1 MYQHTTLTLKEARE
15 HISKERA
22 EEIRKE
28 IWASHGWNSKSMTK
42 EEEQIIK
49 SYWNSLPGETT
60 FYDAVRD
67 LATLD

>member
-1 MYQHTTLTLKEARE
+1 MYHYTTLTLAEARE
-15 HISKERA
+15 HISKARA

-28 IWASHGWNSKSMTK
+28 IWASHGWESKSMTI
-42 EEEQIIK
+42 EEKKII
-49 SYWNSLPGETT
+49 SAYWNSLPGETT